1 MFKLLQLNFYIDK
14 QNIGIMKFVGVF
26 SLLIL
31 LFSFNPHPLHL
42 TVAEA
47 HWKKESKSIEVA
59 VKLFYDDFE
68 NALKQTQQQV
78 FYLCPDSA
86 NEHIDFID
94 IYFRKEFQLTIN
106 EKIADFELIGYEC
119 EDELVFV
126 YLEYTNISKI
136 KSVKIRNTLLF
147 ESFLDQTN
155 LVHFHM
161 NDLSKTLLT
170 QPKSLSTSIEY
181 P

>member
-1 MFKLLQLNFYIDK
+1 
-14 QNIGIMKFVGVF
+14 
-26 SLLIL
+26 
-31 LFSFNPHPLHL
+31 
-42 TVAEA
+42 
-47 HWKKESKSIEVA
+47 
-59 VKLFYDDFE
+59 
-68 NALKQTQQQV
+68 
-78 FYLCPDSA
+78 
-86 NEHIDFID
+86 
-94 IYFRKEFQLTIN
+94 
-106 EKIADFELIGYEC
+106 C

-170 QPKSLSTSIEY
+170 HPKSPATSIEY